1 MKINWDN
8 LAYWII
14 VVVFV
19 VVMGYMFLTG
29 KAFK

>member
-19 VVMGYMFLTG
+19 VVMGYMFITG